1 MDTLRPD
8 AASGERGFLL
18 VGVVMFMLALTILGL
33 SLFALSS
40 YEAQFFHASAA
51 HEQSLQSSES
61 GMEVVKALLAMDPPR
76 LENAQLAVGQFG
88 ITRAMAYQWRS
99 GLPADTVSQG
109 PVNWDS
115 TVVIVVSARRGAA
128 ERTLQARF
136 IPTSGANPYQRVITA
151 GLGIHYDTEQTS
163 DPAAFHLQGRVWQHV
178 QTASDTAWTDYVTW
192 SSGRP
197 VEPTA
202 TAQPLA
208 DAFVDAHLPSASAP
222 SKVEFVDV
230 LRYELEFLNYGTGPK
245 FFMSPLSP
253 TDKDTTED
261 PQYNDYTFYTH
272 HRLEITIR
280 GTVVWVVP
288 AGACF
293 RHAVTVVTEGGAPST
308 LVIVAKANGRD
319 PGYESRGIWFK
330 GGLQV
335 TDSNARVYLVS
346 QGDIGLTHGHDVTD
360 GQEARSLSVVA
371 GGDVEI
377 GGPQSG
383 EGERDRLLYQSST
396 MDALADELLAQGALP
411 RVAGGTGTRFALA
424 RKSWLETTP
433 R

>member
-8 AASGERGFLL
+8 PASGERGFLL

-40 YEAQFFHASAA
+40 YEAQFFHASTA
-51 HEQSLQSSES
+51 HEQSLQSAES
-61 GMEVVKALLAMDPPR
+61 GMEVVKALLTIDPPV
-76 LENAQLAVGQFG
+76 LESAQLAVGQFG
-88 ITRAMAYQWRS
+88 ITRAMAYQWD
-99 GLPADTVSQG
+99 GAGDTVSQG

-115 TVVIVVSARRGAA
+115 TVVIVVSALSGGA

-136 IPTSGANPYQRVITA
+136 IPTSGANPYQRLITA
-151 GLGIHYDTEQTS
+151 GLGIHYNTEMTS
-163 DPAAFHLQGRVWQHV
+163 DPSAFHLQGRVWQHV

-208 DAFVDAHLPSASAP
+208 DAFVDAHLPTASAP
-222 SKVEFVDV
+222 SKVEFVNVDD
-230 LRYELEFLNYGTGPK
+230 YQLEFLNYGTGPK

-253 TDKDTTED
+253 TDDDTMDD
-261 PQYNDYTFYTH
+261 PEYDDYTFYTH

-319 PGYESRGIWFK
+319 PGHENRGIWFQ

-346 QGDIGLTHGHDVTD
+346 QDDIGLTHGHDVTD
-360 GQEARSLSVVA
+360 GQEARSLSIVA

-377 GGPQSG
+377 GGPVSPQ
-383 EGERDRLLYQSST
+383 RDWLSYSSTT

-411 RVAGGTGTRFALA
+411 RVAGGAGTTFALA